1 MYYQCDT
8 IIDRSVQEDL
18 FTVNPVGEIEE
29 SGKTPREML
38 LQDLIVFL
46 GDSHNPPQ
54 SFEII
59 INCSNWGQN
68 GHLAPIEHITEL
80 IRK

>member
-8 IIDRSVQEDL
+8 IIGRRVQEDL

-29 SGKTPREML
+29 RGKTPRGML

-46 GDSHNPPQ
+46 GDSHNPPK

-59 INCSNWGQN
+59 LNCSDWGQN
-68 GHLAPIEHITEL
+68 GHLAPIEHIKEL